1 MLRLVVALAIAG
13 VVLPAP
19 PVDARPSSSSSKQ
32 AKKKKKKQKKRSS
45 RSTRAT
51 KRTKANLP
59 KGYVWPPNARMK
71 AQGKACR
78 EELDTLGV
86 AWKKADKLGK
96 VANPVWV
103 PAMEIGGIKFV
114 SYFRKP
120 PFTIDCQLVSTL
132 AKIAPALV
140 ELGVREIKFS
150 SFYRNTKVRVGGK
163 TKNLLS
169 RHALGLAMDVIS
181 FTDDTGRVVVVKTD
195 YPGGDPLLLAVED
208 LVNSSGMFRLV
219 LTPKNDPRSHHDHFH
234 IEAAVD
240 YAR

>member
-32 AKKKKKKQKKRSS
+32 AKKKKKQKKRSS

>member
-13 VVLPAP
+13 VVLPASP
-19 PVDARPSSSSSKQ
+19 ADAKQSSSSSKKT
-32 AKKKKKKQKKRSS
+32 KKKKKKSS
-45 RSTRAT
+45 KSTRAT

-59 KGYVWPPNARMK
+59 KGYSWPPNGRMK
-71 AQGKACR
+71 EQGKACR
-78 EELDTLGV
+78 AQLDELGV

-132 AKIAPALV
+132 AKLAPALV
-140 ELGVREIKFS
+140 ELGVRSIKFS

-195 YPGGDPLLLAVED
+195 YPTGDPLLLAIED
-208 LVNSSGMFRLV
+208 LVNSSGMFRMV
-219 LTPKNDPRSHHDHFH
+219 LTPKNDPVSHYDHFH

-240 YAR
+240 YSR

>member
-19 PVDARPSSSSSKQ
+19 PVDAKQSSSSSK
-32 AKKKKKKQKKRSS
+32 KTKKKQKKKKQSS

-86 AWKKADKLGK
+86 SWKKADKLGK

-132 AKIAPALV
+132 AKLAPSLA
-140 ELGVREIKFS
+140 ELGVRSIKFS

-195 YPGGDPLLLAVED
+195 YPNGDPLLLAIED

-219 LTPKNDPRSHHDHFH
+219 LTPKNDPVSHYDHFH

-240 YAR
+240 YSQ